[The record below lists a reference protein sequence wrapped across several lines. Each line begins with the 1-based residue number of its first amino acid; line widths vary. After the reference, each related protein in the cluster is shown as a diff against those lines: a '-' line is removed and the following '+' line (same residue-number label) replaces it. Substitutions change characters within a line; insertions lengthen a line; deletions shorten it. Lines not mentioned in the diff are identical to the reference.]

1 VSAKQIHQENKNIS
15 AGATFPGFCPS
26 YGQKSIIYL
35 YLYLLAMK
43 IPTLFLSFFILC
55 VYNVTSIAQDNTVVR
70 KIGSFEKVDLN
81 GPFEIHLKKGDQ
93 AALTI
98 ETEDFAPEDIIT
110 EVRNNTLFV
119 ELKDKKFKYKDID
132 HKSVIYLTYTQL
144 KRLEWNGA
152 GNIKTENVL
161 ESDKFELDISGA
173 GNITMD
179 LKVKTLT
186 VDMSGAGNV
195 ELKGQA
201 KTQTVQMS
209 GAGNYN
215 GFDLKS
221 ERANVELSG
230 VGNVRVYTTEEL
242 TASASGVGA
251 IRYKGNPKNV
261 IKNSSGFLGS
271 VKSAD

>member
-1 VSAKQIHQENKNIS
+1 
-15 AGATFPGFCPS
+15 
-26 YGQKSIIYL
+26 
-35 YLYLLAMK
+35 MK
-43 IPTLFLSFFILC
+43 IPTLFLSLLIACF
-55 VYNVTSIAQDNTVVR
+55 YSVTSIAQDNTVVR
-70 KIGSFEKVDLN
+70 KIGSFDKVSLN
-81 GPFEIHLKKGDQ
+81 GPFEIYLKQGDQ
-93 AALTI
+93 PALTI

-110 EVRNNTLFV
+110 EIRNNTLYV
-119 ELKDKKFKYKDID
+119 DLKDKKFKYKDID
-132 HKSVIYLTYTQL
+132 RKSVIYLTYTQL

-161 ESDKFELDISGA
+161 DADKFELDISGA
-173 GNITMD
+173 GNVNMD
-179 LKVKTLT
+179 LKVNTLS

-195 ELKGQA
+195 EVKGQA
-201 KTQTVQMS
+201 RTQTVQMS

-221 ERANVELSG
+221 ERANIELSG

-242 TASASGVGA
+242 NASASGVGA
-251 IRYKGNPKNV
+251 IRYKGNPRNV